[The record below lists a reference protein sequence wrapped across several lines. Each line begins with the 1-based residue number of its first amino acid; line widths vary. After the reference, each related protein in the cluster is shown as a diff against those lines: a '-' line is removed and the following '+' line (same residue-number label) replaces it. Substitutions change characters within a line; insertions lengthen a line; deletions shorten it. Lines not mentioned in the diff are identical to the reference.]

1 MKTKI
6 EFLRKYALV
15 IVAITFCF
23 LSLFQI
29 SCGNQSKPQPTNIY
43 QSDREKSKKD
53 SLNTVNASILL
64 QQKDSIIKFLNLKL
78 EKEKTHTAALKSDAR
93 NQHIINDTL
102 QAMYEREKSMNTCEN
117 FVRGQQ
123 VEIIIKD
130 SVIKSL
136 DSEND
141 NYSCE
146 VKVLEDKVNIQTGVI
161 DSKQN
166 LIASKDSIIT
176 AYKTQQKKKDFWTGA
191 KIKAAGVIILVETI
205 ALLIK

>member
-15 IVAITFCF
+15 IIAITFCF

-29 SCGNQSKPQPTNIY
+29 SCGNQPKSEPTNID
-43 QSDREKSKKD
+43 QCDREKSKID
-53 SLNTVNASILL
+53 SLNTVKASILL
-64 QQKDSIIKFLNLKL
+64 QQKDSIIKLINLKL
-78 EKEKTHTAALKSDAR
+78 EKEKAHTAALKVDAR

-102 QAMYEREKSMNTCEN
+102 QAIYEREKSVNTCEDL
-117 FVRGQQ
+117 VCGQE
-123 VEIIIKD
+123 VEIVMKD
-130 SVIKSL
+130 SIIESL

-141 NYSCE
+141 NYSCK
-146 VKVLEDKVNIQTGVI
+146 VKVLEDKVNIQTEVI

-176 AYKTQQKKKDFWTGA
+176 AYKTQQKKKDFWTGV
-191 KIKAAGVIILVETI
+191 KIKAAGIIILIETI